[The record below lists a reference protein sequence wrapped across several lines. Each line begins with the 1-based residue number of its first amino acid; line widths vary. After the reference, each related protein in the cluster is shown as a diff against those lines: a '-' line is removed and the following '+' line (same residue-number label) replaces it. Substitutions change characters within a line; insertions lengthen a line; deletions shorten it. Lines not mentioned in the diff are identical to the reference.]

1 MRAVLIILFLIIAA
15 GVISGFAIRGN
26 DFKTGE
32 FLIGASIV
40 SLFFIWMPLFIYH
53 RWRNRSFK
61 DYMLTKENI
70 DKMRDEGGKKN
81 L

>member
-1 MRAVLIILFLIIAA
+1 MRIVLVILFLAIAG
-15 GVISGFAIRGN
+15 GVITGFSVRDAN
-26 DFKTGE
+26 YSTGE
-32 FLIGASIV
+32 FLIGASIAT
-40 SLFFIWMPLFIYH
+40 LFFIWMPLFIYH

-70 DKMRDEGGKKN
+70 DKMREEGSKKN